1 MDYKVRCVWE
11 FCVNL
16 IIWLVLNS
24 DNIIIPYLLQNRC
37 NNVVACH
44 DLKFKQDDIYV
55 IMVST
60 YQKRYD
66 TFNMQTQNK

>member
-1 MDYKVRCVWE
+1 MCVWE

-24 DNIIIPYLLQNRC
+24 DNIILPYLLQNRC

-44 DLKFKQDDIYV
+44 DLKFKQDMNYIYV
-55 IMVST
+55 IM
-60 YQKRYD
+60 D
-66 TFNMQTQNK
+66 FNISKKI